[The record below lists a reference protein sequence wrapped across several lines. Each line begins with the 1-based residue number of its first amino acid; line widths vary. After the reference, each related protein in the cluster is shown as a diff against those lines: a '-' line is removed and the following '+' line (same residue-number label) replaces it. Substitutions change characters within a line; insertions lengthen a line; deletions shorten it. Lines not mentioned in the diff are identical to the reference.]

1 MVIPSHRVFAYLD
14 GMETVATVDVRKED
28 MTPAWSASLSE
39 ATMLAAA
46 GCVEG
51 RGSVT
56 RLRFLRLLCSP
67 ETAQKMSIEKAES
80 LAGAS
85 VSRADE
91 KLMALDVLQRMA
103 SARKFTFKETVG
115 PYKVICHKTPV
126 AGFMSPRWAL

>member
-14 GMETVATVDVRKED
+14 GMEMVATVDVRKED
-28 MTPAWSASLSE
+28 MTPAWPASLSE

-51 RGSVT
+51 RGSAT

-67 ETAQKMSIEKAES
+67 ETAQKMSIERAES

-85 VSRADE
+85 ASRADE
-91 KLMALDVLQRMA
+91 KLMALDALQRMV
-103 SARKFTFKETVG
+103 SARKFTFKEAIG
-115 PYKVICHKTPV
+115 PHRVICHKTPV
-126 AGFMSPRWAL
+126 VGFMGLRWAR